1 MKWLK
6 RKPLMFLLLVAS
18 LCLSLA
24 GSAFAFK
31 DVGKD
36 PEKSSIERLEK
47 MGILKGYGK
56 GNFSPA
62 KSMNVASA
70 VSLIVRGM
78 ELNIDN
84 IQSIKKPKASD
95 YYSKVND
102 NAWYAQSFIIAQFNG
117 LDVPQNIDP
126 AAQATREQFAH
137 WLYKALSTKGEYAWI
152 QMYVV
157 MKDEKSIDP
166 AYMESI
172 QKLVISKIAKLD
184 AGQTF
189 RPKQPITR
197 SEAAGMLDRA
207 MEFVK
212 NTKPIEPVDPE
223 TTVLSDIKLNSEK
236 INDELVKV
244 TVSAT
249 APNPGYGIDI
259 SSVEFHGDQAIVNYR
274 LILPKR
280 GVMYIQKITE
290 VTAVGYI
297 SSQYTPVL
305 GKQEKSEPLSGDPV
319 SAKHPIRNPDGT
331 SGDSGSV
338 NGLPSGK

>member
-6 RKPLMFLLLVAS
+6 RKPVMFLLLVAS
-18 LCLSLA
+18 LCVSLA
-24 GSAFAFK
+24 GSAFAFN
-31 DVGKD
+31 DVGND
-36 PEKSSIERLEK
+36 PEKTSIERLEK
-47 MGILKGYGK
+47 LGIVKGDGK
-56 GNFSPA
+56 GNFLPA
-62 KSMNVASA
+62 QTMNVATA

-78 ELNIDN
+78 ELNTDN
-84 IQSIKKPKASD
+84 IQFIKEPKASD

-102 NAWYAQSFIIAQFNG
+102 DAWYAQSFIIAQFNG
-117 LDVPQNIDP
+117 LDVPQDIDP
-126 AAQATREQFAH
+126 TAKATREQYTH
-137 WLYKALSTKGEYAWI
+137 WLFKALSTKGEYAWI
-152 QMYVV
+152 QIYVV

-184 AGQTF
+184 ADQNF

-223 TTVLSDIKLNSEK
+223 TTVLSDIKLSSDKLNE
-236 INDELVKV
+236 DLVKL

-249 APNPGYGIDI
+249 APSPGYGIDI

-297 SSQYTPVL
+297 SSKYTPVL
-305 GKQEKSEPLSGDPV
+305 GKQEKSEPLSGDTV
-319 SAKHPIRNPDGT
+319 STRHPIRNPDGT